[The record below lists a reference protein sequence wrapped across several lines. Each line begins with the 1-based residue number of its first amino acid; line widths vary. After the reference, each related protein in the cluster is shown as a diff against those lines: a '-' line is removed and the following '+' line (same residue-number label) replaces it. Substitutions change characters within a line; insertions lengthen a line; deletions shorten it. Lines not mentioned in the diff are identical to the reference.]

1 MAIFAFVLLI
11 AALILFLVSTRQWAL
26 WIRGVVWGSGM
37 VMLIAASVMVASDND
52 HGGVF
57 RAFGD
62 LAAHW
67 NNPGASVLVQSF
79 SYNGP
84 HIARFVLPLLDLFLI
99 IGGLLGV
106 LALAAFTP
114 GEALEKIAR
123 PIAIGMVGAILGGIL
138 AMAIVGT
145 GFGDVA
151 QQEVYSTYTDDD
163 NVFDGDT
170 LWMGQ
175 VRVRLFG
182 IDAPERDQICRQGPN
197 IIRCGAEASRHLEG
211 LISGALVTCTI
222 EGKNSRSED
231 TFGFPLVNCSA
242 ARGDQKFDLAQR
254 MIEDGYAIEYK
265 GQIGDFAREA
275 RIALDAQRGILH
287 ACSLR
292 PDVWDT
298 DARAQVA
305 FRDRGIIPQAAL
317 TMGRCPPPTRRP
329 QGSGGPAPV
338 QP

>member
-1 MAIFAFVLLI
+1 MAAFAFVLLI

-37 VMLIAASVMVASDND
+37 VMLIAASVMVASDN

-67 NNPGASVLVQSF
+67 NNPGASVLAQSF
-79 SYNGP
+79 SHNGP

-99 IGGLLGV
+99 IGGLLGI

-114 GEALEKIAR
+114 GEGLEKIAR
-123 PIAIGMVGAILGGIL
+123 PIAVGMVGAILGGIL

-145 GFGDVA
+145 GFGDVS
-151 QQEVYSTYTDDD
+151 QQEVYSTYTDSK
-163 NVFDGDT
+163 NVADGDT
-170 LWMGQ
+170 LWMGE
-175 VRVRLFG
+175 VSVRLAG
-182 IDAPERDQICRQGPN
+182 IDAPEGDQTCRQGSN
-197 IIRCGAEASRHLEG
+197 IIQCGAESKRHLEG
-211 LISGALVTCTI
+211 LITGALVTCTV
-222 EGKNSRSED
+222 EGEKNNRSDD
-231 TFGFPLVNCSA
+231 TFGRPLVNCSA
-242 ARGDQKFDLAQR
+242 TRGDQKFDIAQR
-254 MIEDGYAIEYK
+254 MVEDGYAIEYK
-265 GQIGDFAREA
+265 GQIGDHARVA
-275 RIALDAQRGILH
+275 RVALDAQRGILH
-287 ACSLR
+287 SCSLR
-292 PDVWDT
+292 PDIWRT

-305 FRDRGIIPQAAL
+305 FRDRGVIPAAAL

-329 QGSGGPAPV
+329 QGNGGPAPL